1 MTTMMA
7 ALIMI
12 GIISVAYT
20 VCLIRN
26 IRLFS
31 RVKKKNDKK

>member
-1 MTTMMA
+1 MTIMTA
-7 ALIMI
+7 TLIMI

-26 IRLFS
+26 IQLF